1 MLGELWGVLGD
12 SAVMRSGCAAP
23 TGVIYFDAGVGLLHD
38 VIGIGYRLRAARSW
52 AKLSLRALAYLTGC
66 NESTLSRYECGLVA
80 RPSMTLL
87 ILCAEKLGVH
97 VAWLM
102 GMESV
107 PASADEKANAWMEL
121 AISELQDGRVVQYK
135 RLCV

>member
-1 MLGELWGVLGD
+1 MMRLRCVVLQ
-12 SAVMRSGCAAP
+12 
-23 TGVIYFDAGVGLLHD
+23 GVIYFDAEVVVLHD
-38 VIGIGYRLRAARSW
+38 VIQLGYRLRVARSW
-52 AKLSLRALAYLTGC
+52 AGLSLRALAFLTGC

-107 PASADEKANAWMEL
+107 SPTANDEANAWMEL
-121 AISELQDGRVVQYK
+121 ALSRLADGRVVKYK
-135 RLCV
+135 RVSV